1 MAALLC
7 FKCRQPLSAGS
18 PYCSTCGTSYS
29 SGEEDPEAIRTERQ
43 FLLERALEISDIE
56 NPSFSGFTED
66 DLSWRAERRPT
77 LPLGR
82 PVDYEMED
90 LARDDLVEHLDAPD
104 AWERGMAALLL
115 TGYDEPETVFALL
128 RHLGD
133 GDSDVRCCLLW
144 TLGQAANPLT
154 LAPLLEFAR
163 IEKDKVVLSQLAAT
177 LYQIVSRA
185 GHGRGIESANSE
197 PISPDELEAI
207 EAELLVDPAAELFV
221 TRGRL
226 FVKGGQLL
234 KAIGS
239 FSQAHNAEGATSPK
253 ALLYR
258 SQSFLLMGK
267 PLYALDDLLACPE
280 EYDYPPMFY
289 LHRAALVT
297 LARQIV
303 SAAREKGLDDYAR
316 LFERRLDRISEKMN
330 RDSSEE

>member
-1 MAALLC
+1 MATLLC
-7 FKCRQPLSAGS
+7 FKCRQPLFAGS
-18 PYCSTCGTSYS
+18 PYCSNCGTSYS
-29 SGEEDPEAIRTERQ
+29 SGEEDPEAIRTERH
-43 FLLERALEISDIE
+43 FLLERALELSDIE
-56 NPSFSGFTED
+56 APSFSGFTED
-66 DLSWRAERRPT
+66 DLTWRAERRPT

-82 PVDYEMED
+82 PVDYEMEGLD
-90 LARDDLVEHLDAPD
+90 RAELVERLDAAD

-115 TGYDEPETVFALL
+115 SEHDEPETVFALL

-133 GDSDVRCCLLW
+133 GDADVRTCLLW
-144 TLGQAANPLT
+144 ALGQAANPLT

-163 IEKDKVVLSQLAAT
+163 IEKDNIVLSQLAAT
-177 LYQIVSRA
+177 LFQIVSKA
-185 GHGRGIESANSE
+185 GHGHAGESAGRPRPSE
-197 PISPDELEAI
+197 LDAV
-207 EAELLVDPAAELFV
+207 EAELLVDPGAELFV

-226 FVKGGQLL
+226 FVKAGQLL

-239 FSQAHNAEGATSPK
+239 FSQARSGHGATSPK

-280 EYDYPPMFY
+280 EFDYPPMFY

-303 SAAREKGLDDYAR
+303 AAAREKGLADYAR
-316 LFERRLDRISEKMN
+316 LFERRLDKIAEKKNRQSEK
-330 RDSSEE
+330 